1 MPELVGYSSPYSP
14 PKPQSQ
20 PNSPSAP
27 AEIGRA
33 AGAVASDRKSSVEVF
48 ISERSAKQAP
58 LLYDKAG
65 RT

>member
-14 PKPQSQ
+14 PKPQNQ
-20 PNSPSAP
+20 PNVPAAPVEIKKNSGDSP
-27 AEIGRA
+27 
-33 AGAVASDRKSSVEVF
+33 SDRKSSVEVF
-48 ISERSAKQAP
+48 ISERSGNQAP

>member
-14 PKPQSQ
+14 PKPQNQTNVPATPVDIRKSSGD
-20 PNSPSAP
+20 SPS
-27 AEIGRA
+27 
-33 AGAVASDRKSSVEVF
+33 VRKSSVEVF
-48 ISERSAKQAP
+48 ISERSGKQAP